1 VSYIISY
8 DIIIVKYFYNHTI
21 YICFK
26 VIIMIGNKSDL
37 EAQVSKLYDLS
48 FNEMTIASILH
59 EL

>member
-1 VSYIISY
+1 
-8 DIIIVKYFYNHTI
+8 
-21 YICFK
+21 
-26 VIIMIGNKSDL
+26 MIGNKSDL